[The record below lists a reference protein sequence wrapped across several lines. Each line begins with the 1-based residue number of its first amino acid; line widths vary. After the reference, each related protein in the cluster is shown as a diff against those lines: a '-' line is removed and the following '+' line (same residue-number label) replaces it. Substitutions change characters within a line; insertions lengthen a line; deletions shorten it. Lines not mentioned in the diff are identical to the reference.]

1 MGSGWYCGPDIHC
14 IDTTEVILSD
24 WRDTD
29 KANISA
35 QSCEIKHTHPL
46 FLQGTMDHTQ
56 YLSIR
61 PALQFY
67 RWITV
72 FLWKIAVVFYE
83 K

>member
-1 MGSGWYCGPDIHC
+1 MDGIEDLTF
-14 IDTTEVILSD
+14 IDTKEVILSD

-67 RWITV
+67 RWTTV
-72 FLWKIAVVFYE
+72 FLRKMAVVFYE